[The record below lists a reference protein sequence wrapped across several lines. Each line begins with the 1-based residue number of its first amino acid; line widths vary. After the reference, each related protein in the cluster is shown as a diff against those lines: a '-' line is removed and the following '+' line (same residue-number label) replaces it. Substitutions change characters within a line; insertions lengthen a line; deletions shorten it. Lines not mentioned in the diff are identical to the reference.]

1 MTPTPIALLVSSLFL
16 SSHVLAEAPA
26 AEAPGVVVLHD
37 IPTHL
42 AQAEAGKAT
51 AEAWRAWGDDL
62 RASFSSMY
70 GDRFSGGKRVTG
82 APYSADV
89 STENNQPLPDGNV
102 ISKKTTGRVYRDAEG
117 RTRQETLVGGVAK
130 SIQIADPVE
139 KKSVMLLPGS
149 KKAVNMPFAIHGKE
163 DRRELQVFKSG
174 GREIRIENGKVSVDG
189 KETTGTVELVAG
201 SKTIRVENGRV
212 TIDGK
217 EIRPPAPP
225 APPAG
230 PHAGHPAAVVETE
243 TKDGVRR
250 ETVRVQVVSAGHD
263 GAPADFSWNLAPLP
277 PMPPLPPAPPAPPGG
292 ASSRSKATTSSLGQ
306 KEFDGV
312 RAEGTMRQQVIPAG
326 EIGNRNPITVTTE
339 SWYSPELQVT
349 VYSRHNDPRR
359 GETIYRLS
367 NIRRAE
373 PAAELFKVPEEYAT
387 RKGAAPA
394 APRSP
399 G

>member
-1 MTPTPIALLVSSLFL
+1 MNPTPIALLVPSLFL
-16 SSHVLAEAPA
+16 ATHALADAPS

-37 IPTHL
+37 IHTHI
-42 AQAEAGKAT
+42 AQAEAGKAS

-62 RASFSSMY
+62 RASLSSMY
-70 GDRFSGGKRVTG
+70 GDRFSGAKRVVG

-102 ISKKTTGRVYRDAEG
+102 ISKKTTGRVYRDTEG
-117 RTRQETLVGGVAK
+117 RTRQETIVGGVAK

-149 KKAVNMPFAIHGKE
+149 KKAVNMPFAFQGKA
-163 DRRELQVFKSG
+163 DRRELQVFRSG

-189 KETTGTVELVAG
+189 KETTGTVELASG
-201 SKTIRVENGRV
+201 GKTIRVENGRV

-217 EIRPPAPP
+217 DLKTPAPP
-225 APPAG
+225 AVPTG
-230 PHAGHPAAVVETE
+230 KQTVIETE

-250 ETVRVQVVSAGHD
+250 ETVRVQVVSAGGE
-263 GAPADFSWNLAPLP
+263 GASPDFSWNLAPLP
-277 PMPPLPPAPPAPPGG
+277 PLPPVPPAPPVPPGG
-292 ASSRSKATTSSLGQ
+292 APSKSKASTSSLGQ

-312 RAEGTMRQQVIPAG
+312 RADGTLRQQVIPAG
-326 EIGNRNPITVTTE
+326 EVGNRDPITITTE
-339 SWYSPELQVT
+339 SWHSPELQVT

-373 PAAELFKVPEEYAT
+373 PAAELFKVPDEYAAS
-387 RKGAAPA
+387 G
-394 APRSP
+394 RSR

>member
-16 SSHVLAEAPA
+16 SAHALADAPA
-26 AEAPGVVVLHD
+26 ADPPGVVVLHD
-37 IPTHL
+37 IHTHL
-42 AQAEAGKAT
+42 AQAETGKAT

-62 RASFSSMY
+62 RASLSSMY
-70 GDRFSGGKRVTG
+70 GDRFMGAKRVSG

-102 ISKKTTGRVYRDAEG
+102 ISKKTTGRVFRDNEG

-149 KKAVNMPFAIHGKE
+149 KKAVNMPFAIHGKD

-189 KETTGTVELVAG
+189 KETTGTVELVSG
-201 SKTIRVENGRV
+201 NKTIRVENGRV

-217 EIRPPAPP
+217 ELKAPVPPVPP
-225 APPAG
+225 VPSATPTG
-230 PHAGHPAAVVETE
+230 SQSVVETE

-250 ETVRVQVVSAGHD
+250 ETVRVQVVSSSHE
-263 GAPADFSWNLAPLP
+263 GAPADFTWNLAPLP
-277 PMPPLPPAPPAPPGG
+277 PLPPTPPVPPGG
-292 ASSRSKATTSSLGQ
+292 SVSSRSKATTSSLGQ

-373 PAAELFKVPEEYAT
+373 PAADLFKVPEEYAT
-387 RKGAAPA
+387 RKSATPA